1 MTPFGERL
9 RQLRKAKGVSQK
21 DMAAALG
28 VSAAYLS
35 ALEHGRRGAPSW
47 ALVQKTIGY
56 FNIIWDDAED
66 LERRAW
72 SSHPR
77 VTIDTGG
84 LSPKAT
90 AFANLLAANVGRLA
104 EGDLDA
110 LDEALRR
117 ALELDG
123 SVPGLAPTEPGLSYA
138 TGVQATAKPS
148 LLR

>member
-1 MTPFGERL
+1 MTPFGEKL

-56 FNIIWDDAED
+56 FNIIWDEAEE
-66 LERRAW
+66 LEKLAW

-77 VTIDTGG
+77 VVIDTAG

-90 AFANLLAANVGRLA
+90 AFANALAANVGRL
-104 EGDLDA
+104 EDQDLEQLNDVLADA
-110 LDEALRR
+110 LGRT
-117 ALELDG
+117 
-123 SVPGLAPTEPGLSYA
+123 S
-138 TGVQATAKPS
+138 
-148 LLR
+148 